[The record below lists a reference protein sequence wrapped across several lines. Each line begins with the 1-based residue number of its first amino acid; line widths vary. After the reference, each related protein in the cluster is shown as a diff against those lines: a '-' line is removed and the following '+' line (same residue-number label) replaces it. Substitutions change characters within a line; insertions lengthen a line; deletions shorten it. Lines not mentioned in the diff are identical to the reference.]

1 MKSLLVHFDGSP
13 RSADL
18 LSLARQLGEP
28 DRARIVALFAVALP
42 RVEAF
47 YPGAADGLP
56 LQWIQ
61 ELYAGWRQRAVAAF
75 EAANRGFSA
84 VWAEAGIENDAVGGF
99 ADQAFYADL
108 LVLGQRDPQAVERL
122 VPGDFVS
129 AVLIASGRPAI
140 VLPHAGS
147 FPHVGRRVLVA
158 WKQTP
163 QSARALTA
171 ALPLLRRADQVTVVE
186 WGARSPG
193 CQGAGLDVELY
204 LRLHG
209 VQAIFERDERE
220 PHDVGELL
228 LARANGL
235 DADLL
240 VLGCYG
246 HSRARE
252 LVLGGVTRTVLR
264 SMNRPVLFCH

>member
-18 LSLARQLGEP
+18 LTLARQLAEP
-28 DRARIVALFAVALP
+28 DKARIVALFAVTLP
-42 RVEAF
+42 LVETF

-56 LQWIQ
+56 IQWVQ
-61 ELYAGWRQRAVAAF
+61 DLYAGWRQRAVATF

-84 VWAEAGIENDAVGGF
+84 VWAETGIQDDPIGGF
-99 ADQAFYADL
+99 TDQAFYADL
-108 LVLGQRDPQAVERL
+108 LVLGQRDPRAAERL
-122 VPGDFVS
+122 VPADFVS
-129 AVLIASGRPAI
+129 AVLIASGRPGI
-140 VLPHAGS
+140 VLPHAGT
-147 FPHVGRRVLVA
+147 FPRVVRRVLVA
-158 WKQTP
+158 WKPTP
-163 QSARALTA
+163 QAARAVTA
-171 ALPLLRRADQVTVVE
+171 ALPLLQRADQVTVVE
-186 WGARSPG
+186 WGGKLLG
-193 CQGAGLDVELY
+193 CRGAALDLELY

-209 VQAIFERDERE
+209 VRASFERDERE
-220 PHDVGELL
+220 PRDVGELI
-228 LARANGL
+228 LARADGV

-252 LVLGGVTRTVLR
+252 LVLGGITRTVLR